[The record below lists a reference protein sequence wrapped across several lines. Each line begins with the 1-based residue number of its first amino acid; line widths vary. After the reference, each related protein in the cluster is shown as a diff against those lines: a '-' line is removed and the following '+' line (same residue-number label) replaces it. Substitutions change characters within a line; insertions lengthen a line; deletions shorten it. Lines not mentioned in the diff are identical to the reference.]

1 MRTPEKLI
9 FHDMVEYLESMIVSG
24 KYPPG
29 SPIPTLRELC
39 RMFHLST
46 GTAARGIRLMVDN
59 NLLEVRHGSGTFVR
73 RPENVSGPEQDAAE
87 TRIAVFMI
95 NSDPSEHYCA
105 HALRGVQEA
114 SRHRN
119 CRLYIRFRNH
129 HELGRAFLDEVAAEN
144 DVLLFLGDYDTRL
157 KYLPKTRPCV
167 GLEMHASYD
176 GRNSTVT
183 LDPFSAA
190 ETAAA
195 FFRRRKVETVRIFS
209 HPGSI
214 HHTRGTVFRELW
226 NRYGGSEFIEFD
238 PYAAPPPEACDVEDS
253 ALGYFFVS
261 GTVANRCAVRYRE
274 RTGGC
279 LAAERHILSLDGKS
293 RLIHFYEPMNTI
305 GPDWYEAG
313 AVALEE
319 SLRRVAQPGSAAR
332 RIYLAGQFHA
342 CNAGKRKSTREE

>member
-114 SRHRN
+114 SRHHN

-129 HELGRAFLDEVAAEN
+129 HELGRAFLDEVATEN

-157 KYLPKTRPCV
+157 K
-167 GLEMHASYD
+167 
-176 GRNSTVT
+176 
-183 LDPFSAA
+183 
-190 ETAAA
+190 
-195 FFRRRKVETVRIFS
+195 
-209 HPGSI
+209 
-214 HHTRGTVFRELW
+214 
-226 NRYGGSEFIEFD
+226 
-238 PYAAPPPEACDVEDS
+238 
-253 ALGYFFVS
+253 
-261 GTVANRCAVRYRE
+261 
-274 RTGGC
+274 
-279 LAAERHILSLDGKS
+279 
-293 RLIHFYEPMNTI
+293 
-305 GPDWYEAG
+305 
-313 AVALEE
+313 
-319 SLRRVAQPGSAAR
+319 
-332 RIYLAGQFHA
+332 
-342 CNAGKRKSTREE
+342 

>member
-1 MRTPEKLI
+1 
-9 FHDMVEYLESMIVSG
+9 
-24 KYPPG
+24 
-29 SPIPTLRELC
+29 
-39 RMFHLST
+39 
-46 GTAARGIRLMVDN
+46 
-59 NLLEVRHGSGTFVR
+59 
-73 RPENVSGPEQDAAE
+73 
-87 TRIAVFMI
+87 
-95 NSDPSEHYCA
+95 
-105 HALRGVQEA
+105 
-114 SRHRN
+114 
-119 CRLYIRFRNH
+119 
-129 HELGRAFLDEVAAEN
+129 
-144 DVLLFLGDYDTRL
+144 
-157 KYLPKTRPCV
+157 
-167 GLEMHASYD
+167 MHASYD

-183 LDPFSAA
+183 LDPFAAA

-214 HHTRGTVFRELW
+214 HHTRGIVFRELW

-261 GTVANRCAVRYRE
+261 GTVANHCAVRYRE

-332 RIYLAGQFHA
+332 RIYLTGQFHA
-342 CNAGKRKSTREE
+342 CNARKRKSTLEE

>member
-1 MRTPEKLI
+1 MYKR
-9 FHDMVEYLESMIVSG
+9 
-24 KYPPG
+24 
-29 SPIPTLRELC
+29 
-39 RMFHLST
+39 
-46 GTAARGIRLMVDN
+46 
-59 NLLEVRHGSGTFVR
+59 
-73 RPENVSGPEQDAAE
+73 Q
-87 TRIAVFMI
+87 
-95 NSDPSEHYCA
+95 EHYCA

-114 SRHRN
+114 SRHHN

-129 HELGRAFLDEVAAEN
+129 HELGRTFLDEVAAEN

-183 LDPFSAA
+183 LDPFAAA

-214 HHTRGTVFRELW
+214 HHTRGIVFRELW

-332 RIYLAGQFHA
+332 RIYLTGQFHA
-342 CNAGKRKSTREE
+342 CNARKRKSTREE

>member
-39 RMFHLST
+39 RMFRLST

-114 SRHRN
+114 SRHHN

-157 KYLPKTRPCV
+157 KYLPKTRPSV

-261 GTVANRCAVRYRE
+261 GTVANHCAVRYRE

-319 SLRRVAQPGSAAR
+319 SLRRGAQPGS
-332 RIYLAGQFHA
+332 
-342 CNAGKRKSTREE
+342 

>member
-1 MRTPEKLI
+1 M
-9 FHDMVEYLESMIVSG
+9 
-24 KYPPG
+24 
-29 SPIPTLRELC
+29 
-39 RMFHLST
+39 
-46 GTAARGIRLMVDN
+46 
-59 NLLEVRHGSGTFVR
+59 
-73 RPENVSGPEQDAAE
+73 SGPEQDAAE

-114 SRHRN
+114 SRHHN

-129 HELGRAFLDEVAAEN
+129 HELGRAFLDEVATEN

-214 HHTRGTVFRELW
+214 HHTRGIVFRELW

-261 GTVANRCAVRYRE
+261 GTVANHCAVRYRE

-313 AVALEE
+313 AVALGE

-332 RIYLAGQFHA
+332 RIYLTGQFHA
-342 CNAGKRKSTREE
+342 CNARKRKSTLEE